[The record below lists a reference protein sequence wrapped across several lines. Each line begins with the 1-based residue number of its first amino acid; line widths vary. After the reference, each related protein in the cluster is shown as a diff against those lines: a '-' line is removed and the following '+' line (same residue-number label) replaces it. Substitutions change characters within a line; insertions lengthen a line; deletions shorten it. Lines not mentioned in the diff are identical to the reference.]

1 MFGKSA
7 QSFFKPKS
15 ILIFDSARSHLT
27 EEVKKEVK
35 KHSQIAVIPGGLTK
49 KLQPLDLTV
58 NKPFKDHMKKHW
70 DNWMK
75 EGEHQFTKSNKMKR
89 ASYSEVCC
97 WIVQSWENV
106 SVETIKNGFKKSQ
119 ICYHH
124 EDPIHLHD

>member
-1 MFGKSA
+1 M
-7 QSFFKPKS
+7 
-15 ILIFDSARSHLT
+15 T
-27 EEVKKEVK
+27 KEVK
-35 KHSQIAVIPGGLTK
+35 EEVNKDSQLVVIPGGLTR
-49 KLQPLDLTV
+49 KLQPLDLSG
-58 NKPFKDHMKKHW
+58 NKQFKDNMRDKWDEWMKKGIH
-70 DNWMK
+70 
-75 EGEHQFTKSNKMKR
+75 EFTKSNKMKR